1 MQLFNDYVHCVLV
14 RKPTASCP
22 FPGRV
27 PIAATSTSESLD
39 GGGWN
44 VGYLANL
51 VTEITGC
58 GSLTSPWS
66 IETDHGRQIRLTL
79 LDFHVARSRPSG
91 YVRPRCPLYA
101 FVREQLTSSAGGGVR
116 KLTVCGGGAERERV
130 IYTSTTHRVEVGIA
144 PNDDITGNGP
154 YFVFKYE
161 GNTHLLYKHSH
172 ALIDTVNTRRTCRS
186 DRCGDDCTVY
196 CI

>member
-1 MQLFNDYVHCVLV
+1 MHRVHLFHCQLVIVFYIPTYRDCVYCVLV

-27 PIAATSTSESLD
+27 PISATSSSESAAD
-39 GGGWN
+39 TWN

-51 VTEITGC
+51 VTETTGC

-66 IETDHGRQIRLTL
+66 IETDFGRQIRLTL

-91 YVRPRCPLYA
+91 YARPRCPLYA
-101 FVREQLTSSAGGGVR
+101 FVREQLPASAGGGVR

-130 IYTSTTHRVEVGIA
+130 VYTSTSHRVEVGIA

-161 GNTHLLYKHSH
+161 GKHPYGPY
-172 ALIDTVNTRRTCRS
+172 A
-186 DRCGDDCTVY
+186 
-196 CI
+196 